1 MMLVLQ
7 IEHMAQSA
15 TSDGGRMVQEFP
27 KMTSPTVLFFF
38 FQTEFWDNFLSC
50 LSSCSVCEC
59 LFQWLFP
66 KSVLFVKLM
75 FLMEPL
81 VSDGIQSTSSI
92 SSSGASVDMCY
103 VICLGSSLHSCEVTS
118 VQALVIEAVM
128 KAVVSHAKQNQQTA
142 LSTLTS
148 SGNLRYSSFHITAPH
163 CN

>member
-1 MMLVLQ
+1 M
-7 IEHMAQSA
+7 
-15 TSDGGRMVQEFP
+15 
-27 KMTSPTVLFFF
+27 
-38 FQTEFWDNFLSC
+38 
-50 LSSCSVCEC
+50 
-59 LFQWLFP
+59 
-66 KSVLFVKLM
+66 LFVKLM

-142 LSTLTS
+142 LSTPTS
-148 SGNLRYSSFHITAPH
+148 SGNLRYSSFHVTAPH

>member
-7 IEHMAQSA
+7 MEHTAQSA

-27 KMTSPTVLFFF
+27 KMTSPTVLFFK
-38 FQTEFWDNFLSC
+38 QNFGIT
-50 LSSCSVCEC
+50 SSVV
-59 LFQWLFP
+59 LVH
-66 KSVLFVKLM
+66 VLFVNVFSNDYFPSPCCLWNWCSWWS
-75 FLMEPL
+75 LL

-118 VQALVIEAVM
+118 VQALVTEAVM

-142 LSTLTS
+142 LSTPTS
-148 SGNLRYSSFHITAPH
+148 SGNLRYSSFQVTAPH